1 MFPPRWFA
9 KISSLSIDFWLCIP
23 LLAIAFWIGGELISN
38 QVLSRP
44 FDVVVELEANKRTQ
58 INLTVTVQLIQV
70 LIDKNRGLT
79 QVEVKTSDSELKRL
93 EFVFPIA
100 HFEQV
105 EALIAKELGLSQA
118 DVRSLTRYQVKY

>member
-9 KISSLSIDFWLCIP
+9 KISSLSIDFWLCLP
-23 LLAIAFWIGGELISN
+23 LLSVAFWIGGELISN

-44 FDVVVELEANKRTQ
+44 FNVVSELEANKKTQ
-58 INLTVTVQLIQV
+58 INLTVTVQFIQV
-70 LIDKNRGLT
+70 LIDKNRGLA

-93 EFVFPIA
+93 EFIFPIA
-100 HFEQV
+100 NFEQV

-118 DVRSLTRYQVKY
+118 DVRSLTRYQIKY